1 MFVRWNERA
10 RPRRQIACGGCPVM
24 SRPAEAHAPRVRDQV
39 SRDDVEQ
46 RGLARAVGPDHRRD
60 LPGLHAQRHPAQGLE
75 AAEGPRDVRDL
86 EQRRRRHRR
95 ASIVEASDDVVRR
108 RRRPALDEAH
118 DSAGEDV
125 DQRQQDDAEHDRPV
139 LGERRHHRVEHDQ
152 DSRPQRR
159 AEEDVRTAE
168 ERHEQD
174 LRRLRPE
181 RIVGEGPTAEE
192 REERPGEAGHSARD
206 DEGQELHALD
216 VDAHELRALGV
227 LPDREQGPA
236 ERRIDEAPEGP
247 GRQPRAGEGEEI
259 EGPRP
264 GERFRHRD
272 RDQAVV
278 AAGQAVPLV
287 RDRPDDLRKRQREHR
302 EVDAREP
309 DAEQAEDEGGGGRQD
324 RRGEKGHGERGAG
337 LLQEEPAGVGAE
349 AVERGMPERDHPRVA
364 QEQIEGHREESHD
377 QDLGRQQQI
386 EVREHQRDQ
395 HEHGGQQQAQRRRI
409 PAHWPAQRARGLPRS
424 PHGRVT
430 STTTIS
436 T

>member
-1 MFVRWNERA
+1 M
-10 RPRRQIACGGCPVM
+10 
-24 SRPAEAHAPRVRDQV
+24 
-39 SRDDVEQ
+39 
-46 RGLARAVGPDHRRD
+46 
-60 LPGLHAQRHPAQGLE
+60 
-75 AAEGPRDVRDL
+75 
-86 EQRRRRHRR
+86 
-95 ASIVEASDDVVRR
+95 
-108 RRRPALDEAH
+108 
-118 DSAGEDV
+118 
-125 DQRQQDDAEHDRPV
+125 
-139 LGERRHHRVEHDQ
+139 
-152 DSRPQRR
+152 
-159 AEEDVRTAE
+159 
-168 ERHEQD
+168 
-174 LRRLRPE
+174 
-181 RIVGEGPTAEE
+181 
-192 REERPGEAGHSARD
+192 
-206 DEGQELHALD
+206 
-216 VDAHELRALGV
+216 DAHELRALGV

-247 GRQPRAGEGEEI
+247 GGQPRAGEGEEI

-324 RRGEKGHGERGAG
+324 RRGQKGHGERGAG

-364 QEQIEGHREESHD
+364 QEQIEGHGEEPHD

-386 EVREHQRDQ
+386 EVRKRQRDQ

-436 T
+436 TYTKTSANRGKNRMPNELS